1 MQSWFGNTSSPAWH
15 CYTIGHSNHKTED
28 FITLL
33 KNYNIDTII
42 DVRSTPYS
50 QYQSQFN
57 REQLKNDIDVD
68 NKKIPTENKGFIK
81 ATNLKPFQKITY
93 IYMGDKLGGRYE
105 DRTLFFK
112 SGVVDYNKVRKTTKF
127 QQGIDELFA
136 LILNGKTVAIMC
148 TEKDP
153 LDCHRFLLVSHSL
166 AQQKKVEID
175 HILADG
181 TTISNG
187 DLERKLILKYGNAST
202 EKLYELRNQ
211 DVGYSV
217 NKEPRGPHKRLEN
230 QTLNV

>member
-1 MQSWFGNTSSPAWH
+1 MQWFGDTSSPTWH
-15 CYTIGHSNHKTED
+15 CYTIGHSNHTSEN
-28 FITLL
+28 FLQLL
-33 KNYNIDTII
+33 KKYTIDTLV
-42 DVRSTPYS
+42 DVRSTPFS
-50 QYQSQFN
+50 QYQPQFN
-57 REQLKNDIDVD
+57 RDQLKDDIDAY
-68 NKKIPTENKGFIK
+68 NKKISSESEGFTK
-81 ATNLKPFQKITY
+81 ATDLKLSQKITY
-93 IYMGDKLGGRYE
+93 VYMGDKLGGRYD

-112 SGVVDYNKVRKTTKF
+112 NGVVDYNKVRETPKF
-127 QQGIDELFA
+127 NQGIEGLFT
-136 LILNGKTVAIMC
+136 LIIDGKTVAIMC

-187 DLERKLILKYGNAST
+187 NLERKLVQKYRST
-202 EKLYELRNQ
+202 TTEESYKSRNL

-217 NKEPRGPHKRLEN
+217 NKEPQNPHKRTEN